1 VFNNVFHTNP
11 SSLSPKVAKLG
22 SSEET
27 NNSSFFAQQ
36 STSNTTFTK
45 LNYNNLKMKD
55 GRHCRNC
62 NAVSTPLWRR
72 DSQGN
77 YLCNACGLYFKM
89 NGTDRPLVKPK
100 NSRVS
105 TSKREGTICSNC
117 KTSQTTLW
125 RRAKSGE
132 TVCNACGLY
141 NKLHGAS
148 RPITLKKEN
157 IQTRNR
163 KVGSKKSIDLDEICT
178 KSDLAWPLTPFSA
191 TDATLN
197 SNNGSFISPVKTQN
211 NVRSVSHHTLSLPS
225 SSHFQSET
233 QYSQSAFCAAFQ
245 QHHQQYQLNQ
255 HYYKQQQYPF

>member
-1 VFNNVFHTNP
+1 MEKSRELVGFIFRNNDSRAFDYCYYTFFYLDTH
-11 SSLSPKVAKLG
+11 
-22 SSEET
+22 
-27 NNSSFFAQQ
+27 SFP
-36 STSNTTFTK
+36 
-45 LNYNNLKMKD
+45 Y
-55 GRHCRNC
+55 
-62 NAVSTPLWRR
+62 
-72 DSQGN
+72 
-77 YLCNACGLYFKM
+77 YLL
-89 NGTDRPLVKPK
+89 
-100 NSRVS
+100 
-105 TSKREGTICSNC
+105 
-117 KTSQTTLW
+117 Q
-125 RRAKSGE
+125 
-132 TVCNACGLY
+132 
-141 NKLHGAS
+141 AS

-233 QYSQSAFCAAFQ
+233 PYSQSAFCAAFQ

-255 HYYKQQQYPF
+255 HYFKQQQYPFQLQS